1 MNASALPAPSRAEV
15 EAQLLDLVAGRR
27 TRDEVTSWAMQW
39 VFARDARVDDPA
51 VWAALNNLQGADA
64 PSTDRP
70 YLYGE
75 VDFQAWLDEVRGG

>member
-1 MNASALPAPSRAEV
+1 
-15 EAQLLDLVAGRR
+15 
-27 TRDEVTSWAMQW
+27 MQW